1 MSLAAAGWCALAASF
16 LLLGAVIVRLSRP
29 SPRVIAPIMAIGSG
43 VLIAA
48 VAYDLVADASDGT
61 PVQLVLV
68 SIVIGATAFTLGT
81 RALSRRQRR
90 RMTATNRANGEGT
103 SSSAGESNSL
113 AIVLASVLD
122 GIPESIVLGLT
133 VLTGGV
139 SPQLMA
145 GIALSN
151 LPEGMASS
159 SGLLTSGWS
168 FRRIVRLWGIVIVAS
183 AIAGALG
190 PWLLGTAP
198 PEAAGIV
205 QAFAAGALLAM
216 IVDSMIPE
224 AYEIDRDWTGLLVV
238 IGFVATVGLS
248 VLG

>member
-1 MSLAAAGWCALAASF
+1 MSLAAAAWCALAASS
-16 LLLGAVIVRLSRP
+16 LLIGAVVVRLAHP
-29 SPRVIAPIMAIGSG
+29 SPKVIAPIMAIGSG

-61 PVQLVLV
+61 PVLLVLG
-68 SIVIGATAFTLGT
+68 SIVIGAVTFTLGT
-81 RALSRRQRR
+81 RALGRREARR
-90 RMTATNRANGEGT
+90 RTRPAATAA
-103 SSSAGESNSL
+103 ESNSL

-133 VLTGGV
+133 VLGGGV

-159 SGLLTSGWS
+159 SGLMDSGWS
-168 FRRIVRLWGIVIVAS
+168 FRRVVRLWSVVILAS
-183 AIAGALG
+183 AVAGALG
-190 PWLLGTAP
+190 PWLLGSAP
-198 PEAAGIV
+198 PEAAGV
-205 QAFAAGALLAM
+205 AQAFAAGALLAM

-238 IGFVATVGLS
+238 VGFVATVGLS